1 MIFVILGT
9 QDKKFPR
16 LLEAVQKAID
26 EKKVSKKE
34 KIIVQAGST
43 KFTSKDMEIHDY
55 MPVEQF
61 EEYIEKADIIICHAG
76 VGTILTALEKG
87 KKVIAAARLKE
98 YGEHVND
105 HQLQILENFSKKG
118 YLVAL
123 EDFDKLDEAIKQA
136 KELEPKPIKS
146 NKQYFIKQLENKFK
160 FFYFSDISSETQYF
174 QILQEA

>member
-16 LLEAVQKAID
+16 LLDALQKKID
-26 EKKVSKKE
+26 EGKISKKE
-34 KIIVQAGST
+34 EIIVQAGST
-43 KFTSKDMEIHDY
+43 KYESKNMKIIDY
-55 MPVEQF
+55 MSVRKF
-61 EEYIEKADIIICHAG
+61 EECIDRADLIICHAG
-76 VGTILTALEKG
+76 VGTILTALKKG
-87 KKVIAAARLKE
+87 KKIIAAARLKE

-146 NKQYFIKQLENKFK
+146 NKQYFIKQLEKEIN
-160 FFYFSDISSETQYF
+160 
-174 QILQEA
+174 ILG

>member
-1 MIFVILGT
+1 MTGKIQLIIEEKEIP
-9 QDKKFPR
+9 QNM
-16 LLEAVQKAID
+16 LEQSNK
-26 EKKVSKKE
+26 SN
-34 KIIVQAGST
+34 
-43 KFTSKDMEIHDY
+43 
-55 MPVEQF
+55 
-61 EEYIEKADIIICHAG
+61 IEKTLKTFEGEIEQKPPIYSAIK
-76 VGTILTALEKG
+76 VKG

-146 NKQYFIKQLENKFK
+146 NKQYFIKQLEKEIN
-160 FFYFSDISSETQYF
+160 
-174 QILQEA
+174 ILG